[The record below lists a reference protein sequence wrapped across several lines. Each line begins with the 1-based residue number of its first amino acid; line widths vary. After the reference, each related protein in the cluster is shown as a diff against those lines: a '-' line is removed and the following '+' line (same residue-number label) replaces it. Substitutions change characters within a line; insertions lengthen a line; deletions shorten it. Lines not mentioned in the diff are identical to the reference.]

1 MNPGEDGCGG
11 EGVGGRNEGRET
23 ILWFLRGSHTM
34 REFAVTRET

>member
-11 EGVGGRNEGRET
+11 EGVAGVSKGREM

-34 REFAVTRET
+34 SEVAVTREI